1 MTLMPLG
8 KTMPTTTLDRE
19 QDLNLNFVERPGQP
33 LITGE
38 KEMIVDGNQSIN
50 VRDLLLPL
58 SRLNE
63 LLDQQQFFDYW
74 HNGLA
79 LLSQF
84 LTAQGVSLRLL
95 DPSIH
100 LPAGLLRSGVID
112 GACTLYLDN
121 WEQQLLTDDDSDE
134 LPPRLVWQDLAA
146 ESEQPTTAA
155 TKQSTGGEAPRYR
168 VLHVRIIMEHLV
180 QGAISFVLA
189 SDASLTDD
197 QTADLGAAVQLFGAN
212 GLRTQSL
219 QSTRTRLDRANLL
232 SQISQAITSSL
243 DLKTVFN
250 QTTELA
256 ASILRAQAATLFSID
271 YKNRELL
278 FMIAKGAAAHALE
291 EKRLPIE
298 QGVVGWVATHGKP
311 LIVNNTH
318 ENKLFNSQVDSQ
330 TGFFT
335 RNILCVPLRFQER
348 TVGVLEV
355 LNKENEE
362 DFTSDDAEWL
372 NAMGQH
378 IAIALENA
386 QLYENLRREQE
397 RIIKAQ
403 EEVRNQL
410 ARELHDNTAQMLS
423 LIIMNL
429 DLARQFLEK
438 NKLDR
443 LESELQRIEEYAK
456 QANREVRTLLFEL
469 RPIILESRGLVP
481 ALHAYHRQL
490 QSSMTTRVHLD
501 AAPLGFE
508 ISLQG
513 ASIIFSIIQEAINNI
528 RKHARAKNVWIRV
541 SSDIEKL
548 NFAVEDDGVGFDV
561 DAVTVN
567 YEERGS
573 FGLLNMQERAALLAG
588 RLQVQSPRTHGS
600 NGTVVSGYVPLSS
613 IIDTHDKKG

>member
-1 MTLMPLG
+1 
-8 KTMPTTTLDRE
+8 MPTTTLDRE